1 MMNAAQS
8 LQEKNIRPS
17 LLRIKILEYLI
28 SVKTHPTVDEIYD
41 KLLPEIPTLSKT
53 TVYNTLK
60 LLVEAGLSKAIT
72 IEGQQMRY
80 DGDTSLHGHFRCE
93 SCGRIVDFPIE
104 DPGQEALQGFEV
116 HTKEVY
122 YSGNCNHCLGK
133 NMIH

>member
-60 LLVEAGLSKAIT
+60 LLVEAG
-72 IEGQQMRY
+72 
-80 DGDTSLHGHFRCE
+80 
-93 SCGRIVDFPIE
+93 FPKQL
-104 DPGQEALQGFEV
+104 P
-116 HTKEVY
+116 
-122 YSGNCNHCLGK
+122 
-133 NMIH
+133 